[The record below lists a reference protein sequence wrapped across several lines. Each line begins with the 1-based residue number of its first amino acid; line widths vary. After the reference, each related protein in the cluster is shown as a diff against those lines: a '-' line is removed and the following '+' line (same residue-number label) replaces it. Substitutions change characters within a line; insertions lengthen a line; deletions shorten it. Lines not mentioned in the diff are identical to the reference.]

1 MERRSSHS
9 QVRVFGGSI
18 LLLITYGGTGQGEVA
33 NSINPSVKQLEGPVT
48 NRPGCRLAR
57 DCLHWDCFPR
67 TVMMTNAIDI
77 FY

>member
-1 MERRSSHS
+1 MESHS
-9 QVRVFGGSI
+9 SNSQVQVFGGSI
-18 LLLITYGGTGQGEVA
+18 LLLITYGGTGQGEVTNLI
-33 NSINPSVKQLEGPVT
+33 NSSVRQLEGSVT